1 MSPQTQAHQQPT
13 HLQQRRTGSPNSIEK
28 EIWRLSVTRWLP
40 GVVITGRGGSLSRST
55 LTTFEA
61 KLEAPA
67 AR

>member
-1 MSPQTQAHQQPT
+1 M
-13 HLQQRRTGSPNSIEK
+13 LLIRTGSPNSIEK

-55 LTTFEA
+55 VTTLEA
-61 KLEAPA
+61 ALVAPA